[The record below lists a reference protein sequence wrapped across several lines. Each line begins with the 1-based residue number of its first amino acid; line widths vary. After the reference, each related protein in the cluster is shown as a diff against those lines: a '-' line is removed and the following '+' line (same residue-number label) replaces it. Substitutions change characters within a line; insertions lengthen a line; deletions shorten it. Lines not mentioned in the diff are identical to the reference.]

1 MRVVVGLGNPGSRYQ
16 STRHNIG
23 FDVVAELARRTLADG
38 PKRKFDADVYD
49 AGGGWGDKL
58 LLIAPQTYMNLS
70 GRSVRGLLDFYKL
83 SPLDLLIVCDDINLP
98 LGRLRIRKSGSAGGQ
113 KGLADIIR
121 QVGTEEVPRM
131 RLGVGAPPGP
141 VDAADW
147 VLGKF
152 TADESGEVDRLVKAA
167 ADAVESWVR
176 SGLDAAMNR
185 HNIADDSS
193 APKQKNAGQKKK
205 AKEPETKSTGTGG
218 GSESGRPGLVDPG
231 GGQ

>member
-23 FDVVAELARRTLADG
+23 FDVVAELARRTSADG
-38 PKRKFDADVYD
+38 PKRKFDADVFD

-58 LLIAPQTYMNLS
+58 LLVTPQTYMNLS

-83 SPLDLLIVCDDINLP
+83 SPLDLLVVCDDINLP

-121 QVGTEEVPRM
+121 QAGTEDVPRM

-152 TADESGEVDRLVKAA
+152 TADESGEVGRLVTAA
-167 ADAVESWVR
+167 ADAVETWVR
-176 SGLDAAMNR
+176 SGLEAAMNR
-185 HNIADDSS
+185 HNIAD
-193 APKQKNAGQKKK
+193 APPAAKKR
-205 AKEPETKSTGTGG
+205 KEPRVKSTGSAG
-218 GSESGRPGLVDPG
+218 GSASGQTESSNPG
-231 GGQ
+231 GEGQ

>member
-23 FDVVAELARRTLADG
+23 FDVVFELVRRTLADG

-49 AGGGWGDKL
+49 AGGVWGDRL
-58 LLIAPQTYMNLS
+58 VLVAPQTYMNLS
-70 GRSVRGLLDFYKL
+70 GRSARGLIDFYKL
-83 SPLDLLIVCDDINLP
+83 SPQDLMVICDDINLP

-113 KGLADIIR
+113 KGLADIVR
-121 QVGTEEVPRM
+121 QAGTEEVPRM

-141 VDAADW
+141 IDAADW

-152 TADESGEVDRLVKAA
+152 TADEAVDVGGLVKAA
-167 ADAVESWVR
+167 ADAVETWVK

-185 HNIADDSS
+185 HNVAEEGKAAKPKKSAGSRTGPPPANDAAGPSRTGQGGTASS
-193 APKQKNAGQKKK
+193 G
-205 AKEPETKSTGTGG
+205 
-218 GSESGRPGLVDPG
+218 
-231 GGQ
+231 